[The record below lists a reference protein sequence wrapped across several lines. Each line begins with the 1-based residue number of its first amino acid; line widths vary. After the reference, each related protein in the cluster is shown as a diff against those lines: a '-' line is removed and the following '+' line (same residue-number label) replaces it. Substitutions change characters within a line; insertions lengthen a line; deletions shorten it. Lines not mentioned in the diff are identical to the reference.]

1 MNQQNF
7 KAGTYVETKN
17 LNDLNPRL
25 AKALEN
31 LNSAVNN
38 LSEKNLT
45 SESSNSGE
53 IKDLT
58 KKIEKLNDENVDL
71 LFKIDDLKKKNL
83 KLEDANKLVD
93 KKITDMITSYKD
105 FLNKAF

>member
-31 LNSAVNN
+31 LNSAVNT
-38 LSEKNLT
+38 LSKKNLT

-71 LFKIDDLKKKNL
+71 LFKIDDLKKRKF
-83 KLEDANKLVD
+83 EA
-93 KKITDMITSYKD
+93 
-105 FLNKAF
+105 

>member
-7 KAGTYVETKN
+7 KTGTYVETKN
-17 LNDLNPRL
+17 LNNLNPRL

-53 IKDLT
+53 LKDLT

-105 FLNKAF
+105 FLNKAS

>member
-1 MNQQNF
+1 MLRQ
-7 KAGTYVETKN
+7 KN

-105 FLNKAF
+105 FLNKAS